1 MFSVAIGEYL
11 PRRTLG
17 AQLVNHVQEPRRR
30 HDRDGSVSRRRAAA
44 QRKRSSTRRYPI
56 SCDGPTSRRPRRDG
70 PTSPWVI
77 GVLVVG
83 FISGFSLGAW
93 QVGVLSFSGLL
104 IVVSGWIAFRVRTT
118 CGVANIK
125 GGFCKRS
132 TRGILFGCRKDHF
145 WEKIFAWSRYLGAAY
160 IADKMHISLPALSAP
175 SERPRD
181 DVPSPR
187 ERETVTNHE
196 ACSHGKRDVAMFY
209 LTIIQTLA
217 TIVGTIIAI
226 QSLR

>member
-1 MFSVAIGEYL
+1 M
-11 PRRTLG
+11 
-17 AQLVNHVQEPRRR
+17 
-30 HDRDGSVSRRRAAA
+30 
-44 QRKRSSTRRYPI
+44 
-56 SCDGPTSRRPRRDG
+56 
-70 PTSPWVI
+70 
-77 GVLVVG
+77 GVLIVG

-93 QVGVLSFSGLL
+93 QVGLLSFSGLL

-118 CGVANIK
+118 CGVANIR

-160 IADKMHISLPALSAP
+160 IADKMHVTLPALAVPGEQP
-175 SERPRD
+175 SEGI
-181 DVPSPR
+181 PSQKGRKP
-187 ERETVTNHE
+187 VTNYE
-196 ACSHGKRDVAMFY
+196 GRSDGKRDVAMFY
-209 LTIIQTLA
+209 LTLIQTLA